1 MSLPSLPSA
10 KLFFFF
16 ENAKISVGRT
26 TLSRE
31 KKGDGLTWPS
41 IINYFNDDLELH
53 YWNDTQNDTHF

>member
-1 MSLPSLPSA
+1 MPSLPSA

-16 ENAKISVGRT
+16 ENAKIWVSRT

-31 KKGDGLTWPS
+31 KKGDGLIWPS

-53 YWNDTQNDTHF
+53 YWDDTQ